1 MAETLRG
8 FVLVVERR
16 RIMLST
22 VFVRSVEEFSED
34 GLSALLGEATVS
46 SRGLELADLGVDE
59 DIE

>member
-22 VFVRSVEEFSED
+22 VFVRSVEEYLED
-34 GLSALLGEATVS
+34 GRSALLGEATVS